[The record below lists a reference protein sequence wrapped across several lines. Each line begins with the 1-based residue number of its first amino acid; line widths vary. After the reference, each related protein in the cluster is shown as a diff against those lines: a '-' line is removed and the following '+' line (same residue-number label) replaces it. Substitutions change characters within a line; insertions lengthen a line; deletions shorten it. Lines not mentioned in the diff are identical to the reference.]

1 MKLLYTFILVLL
13 SLSSFAQE
21 REEIRGRVMQNDT
34 VLENVVL
41 RNVTTKRSTITN
53 AQGYFSLR
61 ATAGDTLLFS
71 RIGSTDHI
79 KILNKAEIGSGFLQ
93 IRMTELVNELD
104 EVNLQNTPKIDAVS
118 LGIIPKEIKKLT
130 VQERRLK
137 TAGDFKWIHLLGILG
152 GNLQIDPIL
161 NAINGRTK
169 ELKRNIEIEK
179 KLQNIAILE
188 GYSSYLQEEMD
199 LSPEQAQRIISL
211 AGEDEAAQ
219 LVINSNNPE
228 RIKLYL
234 VDAWLKYKE

>member
-1 MKLLYTFILVLL
+1 MKPWYPFILILF
-13 SLSSFAQE
+13 SLTSFAQE
-21 REEIRGRVMQNDT
+21 REEIRGRVLQNDT
-34 VLENVVL
+34 LLENVVL

-53 AQGYFSLR
+53 AEGTFSIQ
-61 ATAGDTLLFS
+61 AIAGDTLLFS
-71 RIGSTDHI
+71 RIGSKDHI
-79 KILNKAEIGSGFLQ
+79 RILNEAEVASGFLH

-104 EVNLQNTPKIDAVS
+104 EVNLKNTPKIDAVS
-118 LGIIPKEIKKLT
+118 LGIIPREIKKLT

-188 GYSSYLQEEMD
+188 GYSTYLQEEMD
-199 LSPEQAQRIISL
+199 LSPEEAQRIISL

-219 LVINSNNPE
+219 LVINSKNPE

-234 VDAWLKYKE
+234 VDAWLKYRE